1 MSFHPYRHASTPG
14 RTRYWAA
21 ALLAFFLCFRVNA
34 TTYFVATN
42 GLDSNPGTSI
52 ASPFLTI
59 SKAAGVVNAGDVV
72 NIRGGSYREMVTFS
86 RSGTLAAPITFQ
98 NYSNE
103 VATVNGADVVANNS
117 WAVYN
122 GSIWN
127 ATVSWTMGVGMDQVF
142 VDGQA
147 MNIARWPNSSLD
159 LSHPMVS
166 TVSSVSIPDIS
177 NAVVTLNDSS
187 LTQPANFWVG
197 AHLNIAAGSQWV
209 GRTFTVS
216 NSSTGS
222 LIFFAGNTGDAN
234 YRPGANDPYY
244 LWGVLNALD
253 TNGEWYLDTTAAKLY
268 LWTPTGDSP
277 ANHLVEVQH
286 RTNTFNFNSRSNIVL
301 RGLRLFGAT
310 VNMSSSSKN
319 NTLDG
324 VQARYISQF
333 LVNSSAFSTGSSTTG
348 LLISGTSNSVVNSII
363 GWSAGNGVLLNGTGS
378 VVSNCIIHDVNYAA
392 NNPGNIYANNGN
404 FLIARNTLYNS
415 GRSVILAYTGGSKI
429 LYNNAFN
436 AGLQMQDLGCLYTD
450 GHDGAGTEIAYN
462 IFHHSH
468 PLNGG
473 GSGACLYLDNSS
485 RNYVAHH
492 NVCYS
497 ASRAFMSNL
506 PGTNELIYN
515 NTCLGDNYSFR
526 GSGSP
531 PDGSGTFIKNNIF
544 RNSTNT
550 YFGTNATMANNLSP
564 TVDPLFVNATE
575 GNFQLSPG
583 SPAINAG
590 AVLSPYTDG
599 YLGIAPDLGAF
610 EFGATPWTA
619 GSYLTIGG
627 FYDADIGGVSPPG
640 AIDIWDGPYTMQ
652 GGGADI
658 SGTADQFHFSYVP
671 ITNTYFQVAA
681 RVTALQ
687 NPLAILNTLTKCGVM
702 IRETLTGASRHA
714 ATVITPGNGV
724 NLFYRTFTGGGSGTT
739 QVLGQTVPI
748 WVKMVRSG
756 SSFSSWYSPDGTNWM
771 QIGTTQTITMSNNVY
786 AGLCLSSHTSGSIAE
801 ATIDNVSI
809 TTLPPRFTN
818 IFLDGGGNLV
828 VNGVGGSGASFS
840 LLTTTDLTQPM
851 SNWSSV
857 LDSTFATDGTFVFTN
872 GNLGSLPQQFYRLQ
886 TH

>member
-1 MSFHPYRHASTPG
+1 MSAHPYRHAS
-14 RTRYWAA
+14 RIRRWAA
-21 ALLAFFLCFRVNA
+21 ALLILILARSVEA

-42 GLDSNPGTSI
+42 GLDSNSGTSI

-59 SKAAGVVNAGDVV
+59 SKAAGLVNAGDVV
-72 NIRGGSYREMVTFS
+72 NIRGGTYREMVTLS

-103 VATVNGADVVANNS
+103 LATVNGADVVANNS

-122 GSIWN
+122 GKVWN
-127 ATVSWTMGVGMDQVF
+127 TTISWTMGVGMDQVF

-166 TVSSVSIPDIS
+166 SVNSVSIPDVS
-177 NAVVTLNDSS
+177 NAVVTLYDPN
-187 LTQPANFWVG
+187 LTQSANFWVG
-197 AHLNIAAGSQWV
+197 ARINIAAGSQWV
-209 GRTFTVS
+209 GRTFTVT

-222 LIFFAGNTGDAN
+222 LIFFAGDAGNSN

-253 TNGEWYLDTTAAKLY
+253 TNDEWYLDTTAAKLY
-268 LWTPTGDSP
+268 LWTPPGDSP

-310 VNMSSSSKN
+310 VNMSSFSMN

-333 LVNSSAFSTGSSTTG
+333 LVNSSTFSTGSSTTG
-348 LLISGTSNSVVNSII
+348 LLINGTSNRVVNSII
-363 GWSAGNGVLLNGTGS
+363 GWSAGNGVLLNGIGS

-415 GRSVILAYTGGSKI
+415 GRSVILAYTSGSKI

-468 PLNGG
+468 PLNGS
-473 GSGACLYLDNSS
+473 GSGACLYLDNNS

-515 NTCLGDNYSFR
+515 NTCLGDTYSFR
-526 GSGSP
+526 GSGTP

-575 GNFQLSPG
+575 GNFQLLPG
-583 SPAINAG
+583 SPAINSG

-599 YLGIAPDLGAF
+599 YLGTAPDLGAF

-658 SGTADQFHFSYVP
+658 AGTADQFHFSYVP

-681 RVTALQ
+681 RITALQ
-687 NPLAILNTLTKCGVM
+687 NPLATLNTLTKCGVM

-714 ATVITPGNGV
+714 ATVITPGSGV
-724 NLFYRTFTGGGSGTT
+724 NLFYRTFTGSGSGTT

-756 SSFSSWYSPDGTNWM
+756 SSFSSWYSPDGTNWT
-771 QIGTTQTITMSNNVY
+771 QIGATQTITMSNNVY
-786 AGLCLSSHTSGSIAE
+786 AGLCLSSHTAGSIAE

-809 TTLPPRFTN
+809 TSLPPRFTG
-818 IFLDGGGNLV
+818 IFMDGGGNLV
-828 VNGVGGSGASFS
+828 MNGVGGSSAPFS
-840 LLTTTDLTQPM
+840 LLSTTDLSQPM

-857 LDSTFATDGTFVFTN
+857 FDSAFATDGTFVFTN
-872 GNLGSLPQQFYRLQ
+872 SNPGSLPQQFYRLQ
-886 TH
+886 TR